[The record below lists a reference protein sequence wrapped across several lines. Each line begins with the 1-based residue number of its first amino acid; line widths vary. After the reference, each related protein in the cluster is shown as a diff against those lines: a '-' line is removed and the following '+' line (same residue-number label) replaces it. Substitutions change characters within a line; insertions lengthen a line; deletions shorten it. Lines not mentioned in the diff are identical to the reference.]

1 MHLFFALNAMYLCS
15 VEIICFFLNRL
26 DIGYL
31 IRRIFLVLEASK
43 LVCNEIY
50 LILFFS
56 FSERKFFFF

>member
-1 MHLFFALNAMYLCS
+1 MYLCS
-15 VEIICFFLNRL
+15 VEINIFFLNRL